1 MQICAVAPCWAPSY
15 RRTLTLL
22 AARTAACSRVQLAG
36 TGRVYSLCAASC
48 CTHPTYSLC
57 AAWLGYWTAQ
67 HLSSP
72 RPAAYR
78 LQHCSAAALQNT
90 ELVSAAALSIEKI
103 VIFGSR
109 SNTTINYK
117 NYSFISLSST
127 QQYNNTIIAG
137 WMAGLH
143 LNHTHIDNL
152 FS

>member
-72 RPAAYR
+72 RPAAYW
-78 LQHCSAAALQNT
+78 LQHCRTRNWSRPRRWALRK
-90 ELVSAAALSIEKI
+90 LSYLEADPIQQY
-103 VIFGSR
+103 
-109 SNTTINYK
+109 TTK
-117 NYSFISLSST
+117 LSFISLSST